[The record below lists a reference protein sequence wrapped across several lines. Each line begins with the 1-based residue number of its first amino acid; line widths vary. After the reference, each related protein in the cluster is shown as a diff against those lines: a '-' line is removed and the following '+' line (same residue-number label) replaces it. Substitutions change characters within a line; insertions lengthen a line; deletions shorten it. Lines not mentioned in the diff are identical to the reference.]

1 MSGIIKSGGKQKGV
15 ASLSSF
21 HMIFFPG
28 VAFNNARKTT
38 KQEEA
43 GGVAD
48 ALGFLRSPPREG
60 PRGSLS
66 VPSGTNSVDGN
77 RTPQPRR
84 RGAEDAGGLPGP
96 CRPRNRTRRHRAEAE
111 EAFGNG
117 QLSGVRGF
125 GGPSSAPIR
134 SQPGT
139 QCCGAGITRGRAAPS
154 GVPTPASRRCFPGVS
169 PLRAAS
175 VFPLRLRG
183 TGESSELSGRIC
195 STPLAARHRSQCP

>member
-96 CRPRNRTRRHRAEAE
+96 GRPRNRTRRHRAEAE

-139 QCCGAGITRGRAAPS
+139 QCCGAGKGRPVGGADPRFPTPLPRRVPAAGRIRVPAAP
-154 GVPTPASRRCFPGVS
+154 PGH
-169 PLRAAS
+169 
-175 VFPLRLRG
+175 G
-183 TGESSELSGRIC
+183 GEL
-195 STPLAARHRSQCP
+195 